1 MSKETSTP
9 HTVLIVEDRIYT
21 AKTLRA
27 DIDAHPALK
36 AIAMAHN
43 VGDALHAIQ
52 QHKPRFVL
60 VDLGLPGGSGIDVID
75 AVQTVSWR
83 CECVVISIFGD
94 ENRVLE
100 ALRAGAKGYILKN
113 DPHRNIG
120 KQIMDLIDGG
130 SPMSPKIARLLLKIA
145 QSGVNSHPQNDNDIP
160 NLTGREMDVLQQL
173 SYGFKR
179 KEIAERLSVSVG
191 TISTHINSIYGKL
204 NVNSN
209 IEAVIFAKSKKLL

>member
-1 MSKETSTP
+1 
-9 HTVLIVEDRIYT
+9 
-21 AKTLRA
+21 
-27 DIDAHPALK
+27 
-36 AIAMAHN
+36 MAHN

-60 VDLGLPGGSGIDVID
+60 VDLGLPGGSGIDIID

>member
-1 MSKETSTP
+1 MSKKTVAP
-9 HTVLIVEDRIYT
+9 HTVLIVEDRLYT

-27 DIDAHPALK
+27 DVNTHPALNV
-36 AIAMAHN
+36 IGMAHN
-43 VGDALHAIQ
+43 VGDALQAID

-75 AVQTVSWR
+75 AVQTVSWP

-94 ENRVLE
+94 EARVLQ

-120 KQIMDLIDGG
+120 RQIMDLIDGG

-145 QSGVNSHPQNDNDIP
+145 QSGVCLESGAASEAPK
-160 NLTGREMDVLQQL
+160 LTTREMDVLQQL

-179 KEIAERLSVSVG
+179 KEIAERLSISVG

-209 IEAVIFAKSKKLL
+209 IEAVIFAKSNKLL